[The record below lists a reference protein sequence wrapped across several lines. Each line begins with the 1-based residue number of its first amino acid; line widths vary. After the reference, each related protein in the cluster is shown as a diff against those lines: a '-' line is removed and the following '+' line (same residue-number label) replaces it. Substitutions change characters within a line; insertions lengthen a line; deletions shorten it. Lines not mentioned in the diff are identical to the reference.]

1 VYDTEESP
9 LSTMQVTRFSSG
21 VREGWL
27 CLSNEPV
34 QSSTMNPKGGD
45 CLLLA
50 ETSNHAGASPN
61 SSVDA
66 YGRGTGRTLS

>member
-1 VYDTEESP
+1 MYDTEESP
-9 LSTMQVTRFSSG
+9 HSTMQVTRFISG